1 METICDGGT
10 EGIDYSQSILLGLA
24 IVLAIDSDYYM

>member
-10 EGIDYSQSILLGLA
+10 PKQLIIQSILLGLA
-24 IVLAIDSDYYM
+24 IVLAIDSD